1 VSRPAVL
8 ITGAARRIGRTI
20 AEVLAAAGWPVCLH
34 YHHSAQEAQALADQL
49 QQAYG
54 VACGVVQADL
64 GRAQEA
70 ASLIERACQ
79 AMGTEITH
87 VVNNASVFSYDAL
100 ETLTPDH
107 FDEAMRVNLLA
118 PVLIAQG
125 LQRRKPAQACIVNI
139 LDQKI
144 YNLNPD
150 FFSYTISKQALAG
163 ATELLARTVA
173 PIRVCGIAP
182 GISLPSADQTA
193 EEFSQIGQYTPLG
206 KTSTPL
212 DIAHTVKFIF
222 ECESIT
228 GQIITVDG
236 GQHML
241 PLPRDVMFVQREKS

>member
-1 VSRPAVL
+1 MSRPAVL
-8 ITGAARRIGRTI
+8 ITGAARRIGSTI
-20 AEVLAAAGWPVCLH
+20 ADVLAAAGWPVCLH
-34 YHHSAQEAQALADQL
+34 YHHSAQEAQALADRL
-49 QQAYG
+49 QQTHG
-54 VACGVVQADL
+54 VACALVQADL
-64 GRAQEA
+64 GHEQEA
-70 ASLIERACQ
+70 SSLVERASQ
-79 AMGTEITH
+79 AMGADITH
-87 VVNNASVFSYDAL
+87 VVNNASVFSYDSL
-100 ETLTPDH
+100 ETLTPGH
-107 FDEAMRVNLLA
+107 FAEAMRVNLLA

-125 LQRRKPAQACIVNI
+125 LQRRKPAQGCIVNI

-163 ATELLARTVA
+163 ATELLARTIA

-182 GISLPSADQTA
+182 GISLPSADQTE

-212 DIAHTVKFIF
+212 DIAHAVKFIF

-228 GQIITVDG
+228 GQIITIDG

-241 PLPRDVMFVQREKS
+241 PLPRDVMFIHREKN